1 MLPALSRCRVQE
13 GILVNIYQV
22 DSPRGLLSQTLTNTD
37 VILLIDGPYRLLL
50 ASCVRALSLTR
61 CSFAYPFR
69 KLGGHGRPQ
78 FPDGQAQPKGKC
90 TFSARRYLLG
100 LPLGLKPVFL

>member
-1 MLPALSRCRVQE
+1 MLPALSRCGVQE

-22 DSPRGLLSQTLTNTD
+22 DCPRGLLSQTLTNTD
-37 VILLIDGPYRLLL
+37 IIVLIDGPYRLLL

-61 CSFAYPFR
+61 CSFTDPFR

-78 FPDGQAQPKGKC
+78 FPVHSSQTGKHSPKG
-90 TFSARRYLLG
+90 SAHSQHVVG
-100 LPLGLKPVFL
+100 TC